1 MSPEKH
7 KRAAFHNIIK
17 NGDQVFL
24 VKIQSLR
31 REPSESILLNKET
44 EVQIGYYVGHLTFL

>member
-1 MSPEKH
+1 MDPEKH

-17 NGDQVFL
+17 NVDQVFL

-31 REPSESILLNKET
+31 REPSESVLLSEET
-44 EVQIGYYVGHLTFL
+44 KV